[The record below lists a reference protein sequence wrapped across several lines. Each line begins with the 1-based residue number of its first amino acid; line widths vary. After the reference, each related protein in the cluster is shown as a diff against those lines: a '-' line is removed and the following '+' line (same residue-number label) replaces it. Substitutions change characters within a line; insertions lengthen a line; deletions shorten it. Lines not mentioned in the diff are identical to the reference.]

1 MVKYYPVNLN
11 LEGKKCVVV
20 GAGSIAE
27 RKVRRLIECGARV
40 EVVAPVATERLE
52 KLARAGKI
60 TLKKNH
66 INLMDINDSFL
77 VVSATGDRKINNL
90 VSCYCQES
98 RILVNVVD
106 SPAECNFTLPSIVKR
121 GDLLISISTS
131 GVSPAL
137 AKKIRKDLEK
147 IFGKEYA
154 IFLSLMKRLR
164 PKVIAKIKNLNI
176 RKKFFEKAVNS
187 NIIQLFKAGKE
198 RQAKA
203 KLEQMLLEA
212 Q

>member
-1 MVKYYPVNLN
+1 MAKYYPINLN

-20 GAGSIAE
+20 GAGSVAE
-27 RKVRRLIECGARV
+27 RKVRRLLECGARV
-40 EVVAPVATERLE
+40 EVVAPVVEKRLE
-52 KLARAGKI
+52 KLARAGKVI
-60 TLKKNH
+60 LKKNH
-66 INLMDINDSFL
+66 INLRDINDSFL
-77 VVSATGDRKINNL
+77 VICATGDRRINSL
-90 VSCYCQES
+90 VSRYCQES

-106 SPAECNFTLPSIVKR
+106 SPAECSFTLPAIVKR

-131 GVSPAL
+131 GASPAL

-147 IFGKEYA
+147 NFGKEYTM
-154 IFLSLMKRLR
+154 FLNLMKRLR
-164 PKVIAKIKNLNI
+164 PKVITKIKNLNT
-176 RKKFFEKAVNS
+176 RKIFFEKAVNS
-187 NIIQLFKAGKE
+187 NIIQLLRVGKE